1 MDDGVLDRVG
11 PPLRLGQECVTV
23 SHSARRSIALAGA
36 AAVLVSACGEP
47 AEQDQIVPLT
57 PFASVPVPLS
67 RNNQVALTD
76 EATACVIDSYEA
88 RVFCTGQSDASSRA
102 FGRQGDGPGEFC
114 ALSKVVGSSD
124 GAVGVVDFD
133 LRRLQVFEPV
143 GSQLR
148 VAETRVPSIF
158 TPTAPLAST
167 VVGYRIAVLISG
179 PQYYH
184 LELELHDGNVTWE
197 RRYPGSLA
205 GSDCEQEADLYPGT
219 PIPGGGMAFSVCDG
233 RKMAFFA
240 DRDDDAPILVPT
252 PTYAEE
258 MPGERDVDQYV
269 AGLRTLFGSEP
280 PSSQVAE
287 YRGRPKHWYRSNA
300 AVDGEGRLW
309 IATNRDRDEYSY
321 LDVYADREYVG
332 TVRVRDRLMGFD
344 VRGSTLVVVAERAGP
359 SPSRV
364 VDWYRASIAFATPV
378 LR

>member
-23 SHSARRSIALAGA
+23 SVIPRDVPSRWLALAGA
-36 AAVLVSACGEP
+36 APVLVSACGEP

-88 RVFCTGQSDASSRA
+88 RVFCTGQSDASSHA
-102 FGRQGDGPGEFC
+102 FGRQGDGPGEFRT
-114 ALSKVVGSSD
+114 LSKVVGSSD

-133 LRRLQVFEPV
+133 LGRLQVFHPT

-219 PIPGGGMAFSVCDG
+219 PLPGGGMAFSVCDG

-280 PSSQVAE
+280 PSSQWRSIGAVRSA
-287 YRGRPKHWYRSNA
+287 GTGAVRPWTGKESS
-300 AVDGEGRLW
+300 GSPPTGT
-309 IATNRDRDEYSY
+309 ATSIPSWTSM
-321 LDVYADREYVG
+321 L
-332 TVRVRDRLMGFD
+332 T
-344 VRGSTLVVVAERAGP
+344 GSTSEPCGC
-359 SPSRV
+359 
-364 VDWYRASIAFATPV
+364 ATA
-378 LR
+378 

>member
-23 SHSARRSIALAGA
+23 SVVPHDVPSRWLALAGA

-47 AEQDQIVPLT
+47 AEQDQVVPLT

-88 RVFCTGQSDASSRA
+88 RV
-102 FGRQGDGPGEFC
+102 
-114 ALSKVVGSSD
+114 SKVVGSSD

-133 LRRLQVFEPV
+133 LGRLQVFHPT

-158 TPTAPLAST
+158 TPTVPLAST

-219 PIPGGGMAFSVCDG
+219 PLPGGGMAFSVCDG

-252 PTYAEE
+252 STYAEE

-269 AGLRTLFGSEP
+269 AGLRMLFGSEP

-287 YRGRPKHWYRSNA
+287 YRGRPKRWYRSNA